1 MILRDV
7 HTVYTGDGK
16 VKRFIES
23 YDGRPFDLIVVG
35 GGITG
40 ACVAYDGA
48 RRGLRVALLEKKD
61 FGWATSAATSK
72 MIHGGLRYLANLEI
86 GLVRESLRERRIL
99 ENIAPNFVYPLPFLV
114 PTYEGMKSNKWLI
127 ETGMLL
133 YDILSFDKGRTWDKE
148 KRIPGHHFLSREEA
162 LLEEPNLRGEQ
173 LTGASIYY
181 DCQSIFPERLTLAF
195 VKSAVK
201 HGAQVANRAEVTGF
215 LYGKDSTITGVEV
228 LDRTGGRE
236 VAIEGKLTVNCG
248 GPWADIILRDAE
260 RGRSSHTINRSEGIH
275 LVTRPLV
282 KEYALALMT
291 PAGRHMFLIPWRGH
305 TLIGTTDKE
314 YEGDPDAY
322 KVTRESIEDFL
333 REINECY
340 GDGRLGYGDVLSAYG
355 GLRPLVEDQVEG
367 TYESSRKYEIYDNEK
382 DGFDGLITVEG
393 GKYTTSRRLAEKL
406 LDTAQKKLGQKP
418 KDALTDKEFLH
429 GCEIEDIGAF
439 LAEIR
444 ENNPG
449 FDPRTIE
456 YLGKNYGTEYKEV
469 LAIAKEGK
477 GLSEPVTAD
486 GEILAEVVYAAR
498 SEMVHSLKDILLRRT
513 GLGTLG
519 DPGEDVLTRAGEI
532 AARELGWNDERLVM
546 ELDKARESLRLPD

>member
-1 MILRDV
+1 M
-7 HTVYTGDGK
+7 
-16 VKRFIES
+16 KRFIES

-127 ETGMLL
+127 EAGMLL

-148 KRIPGHHFLSREEA
+148 KRIPGHQFLSREEA

-215 LYGKDSTITGVEV
+215 LYGKNSTITGVEV
-228 LDRTGGRE
+228 LDWTVGRE

-260 RGRSSHTINRSEGIH
+260 KGQSSHTINRSEGIH
-275 LVTRPLV
+275 LITRPLV

-314 YEGDPDAY
+314 YEGDPDVY
-322 KVTRESIEDFL
+322 KVTRESIGDFL

-367 TYESSRKYEIYDNEK
+367 TYESSRKYEIYDNQK

-418 KDALTDKEFLH
+418 QDALTDKEFLH

-439 LAEIR
+439 LEEIR
-444 ENNPG
+444 ENNPR

-532 AARELGWNDERLVM
+532 AARELGWNDERLVT

>member
-1 MILRDV
+1 MSRDA
-7 HTVYTGDGK
+7 HTLCIGDGE

-40 ACVAYDGA
+40 ACVAYDAA

-133 YDILSFDKGRTWDKE
+133 YDILSFDKGRTWDKA
-148 KRIPGHHFLSREEA
+148 KKIPGYHSLSREEV
-162 LLEEPNLRGEQ
+162 LREEPNLRGKG
-173 LTGASIYY
+173 LTGAAIYY

-201 HGAQVANRAEVTGF
+201 HGARAANRAEVGGF
-215 LYGKDSTITGVEV
+215 LYGKDSRITGVKV
-228 LDRTGGRE
+228 LDLITGKE

-260 RGRSSHTINRSEGIH
+260 RGQSSHAIRRSEGIH
-275 LVTRPLV
+275 LITRAQV
-282 KEYALALMT
+282 KKYALALMT
-291 PAGRHMFLIPWRGH
+291 PSGRHMFLIPWRGH
-305 TLIGTTDKE
+305 TLIGTTDKD

-340 GDGRLGYGDVLSAYG
+340 GDGCLGYGDVLSAYG

-367 TYESSRKYEIYDNEK
+367 TYESSRKYEIYDNKK

-406 LDTAQKKLGQKP
+406 LDAAQKKLGQKP
-418 KDALTDKEFLH
+418 KDALTDKEYLH
-429 GCEIEDIGAF
+429 GCEIEDMGAF
-439 LAEIR
+439 LEEIR
-444 ENNPG
+444 EKHPG

-469 LAIAKEGK
+469 LAIAQEGE

-498 SEMVHSLKDILLRRT
+498 SEMANTLKDILFRRT

-519 DPGEDVLTRAGEI
+519 NPGEDVLTRAGEI
-532 AARELGWNDERLVM
+532 AARELGWTDQRLAS
-546 ELDKARESLRLPD
+546 ELDEARQALCLPG

>member
-1 MILRDV
+1 M
-7 HTVYTGDGK
+7 
-16 VKRFIES
+16 KRFIES
-23 YDGRPFDLIVVG
+23 YDGRAFDLIVVG

-133 YDILSFDKGRTWDKE
+133 YDILSFDKGYTWDKA
-148 KRIPGHHFLSREEA
+148 KKIPGHHSLSSEEA
-162 LLEEPNLRGEQ
+162 LREEPNLREEG
-173 LTGASIYY
+173 LTGAAIYY

-201 HGAQVANRAEVTGF
+201 HGAQVANRAEVSGF
-215 LYGKDSTITGVEV
+215 LYGEESRVTGVKV
-228 LDRTGGRE
+228 LDLTVGRE
-236 VAIEGKLTVNCG
+236 VALEGKLTVNCG

-260 RGRSSHTINRSEGIH
+260 KGQSSHTIRRSEGIH
-275 LVTRPLV
+275 LITRPLV
-282 KEYALALMT
+282 KKNALALMT

-322 KVTRESIEDFL
+322 RVTRESIEDFL
-333 REINECY
+333 REINEGF

-367 TYESSRKYEIYDNEK
+367 TYESSRKYEIYDNER

-406 LDTAQKKLGQKP
+406 LDAVEKKLGKKP
-418 KDALTDKEFLH
+418 RDALTDQEYLH
-429 GCEIEDIGAF
+429 GCEIEDMGAF

-444 ENNPG
+444 EKNPG

-469 LAIAKEGK
+469 LAIARERE

-498 SEMVHSLKDILLRRT
+498 SEMVHSLKDILFRRT

-519 DPGEDVLTRAGEI
+519 DPGQDVLARAGEI
-532 AARELGWNDERLVM
+532 AARELGWPDERLAA
-546 ELDKARESLRLPD
+546 ELDRARQALRLPD

>member
-40 ACVAYDGA
+40 ACVAYDAA
-48 RRGLRVALLEKKD
+48 RRGLGVGLLEKKD

-99 ENIAPNFVYPLPFLV
+99 ENIAPNYVYPLPFLV
-114 PTYEGMKSNKWLI
+114 PTYEGTKSNKWLI

-133 YDILSFDKGRTWDKE
+133 YDILSFDKGRTWDKA

-162 LLEEPNLRGEQ
+162 LREEPNLRGEQ

-215 LYGKDSTITGVEV
+215 LYGKDSTITGVKV
-228 LDRTGGRE
+228 LDLTVGKE
-236 VAIEGKLTVNCG
+236 VAIEGRLTVNCG

-275 LVTRPLV
+275 LITRPLV

-322 KVTRESIEDFL
+322 RVTRESVEGFL

-382 DGFDGLITVEG
+382 DGFNGLITVEG

-406 LDTAQKKLGQKP
+406 LDRVQKKLEQKP
-418 KDALTDKEFLH
+418 KDALTDKEYLQ
-429 GCEIEDIGAF
+429 GCEIEDMPAF
-439 LAEIR
+439 LEEIR
-444 ENNPG
+444 EKHPG

-469 LAIAKEGK
+469 LAIAQEGE

-498 SEMVHSLKDILLRRT
+498 SEMVHSLKDILFRRT

-532 AARELGWNDERLVM
+532 AARELGWTDERLAT
-546 ELDKARESLRLPD
+546 ELDEARQALRLPD

>member
-1 MILRDV
+1 
-7 HTVYTGDGK
+7 

-40 ACVAYDGA
+40 ACVAYDAA

-133 YDILSFDKGRTWDKE
+133 YDILSFDKGSTWDE
-148 KRIPGHHFLSREEA
+148 GKRIPGHQFLSREEA
-162 LLEEPNLRGEQ
+162 LLEEPNLREEK
-173 LTGASIYY
+173 LTGASVYY

-201 HGAQVANRAEVTGF
+201 HGAEVANRAEVTGF
-215 LYGKDSTITGVEV
+215 LYGKASRVTGVKA
-228 LDRTGGRE
+228 LDLISEKE

-248 GPWADIILRDAE
+248 GPWADLILRDAE
-260 RGRSSHTINRSEGIH
+260 RGRSPRTIRRSEGIH
-275 LVTRPLV
+275 LITRPLV
-282 KEYALALMT
+282 RKYALALMT
-291 PAGRHMFLIPWRGH
+291 PAGRHMFLVPWRGH
-305 TLIGTTDKE
+305 TLIGTTDKA

-322 KVTRESIEDFL
+322 RVTRESIDDFL

-367 TYESSRKYEIYDNEK
+367 TYESSRKYEIYDNKE

-406 LDTAQKKLGQKP
+406 LDKVQKKLEQKP
-418 KDALTDKEFLH
+418 RDALTDKEYLY
-429 GCEIEDIGAF
+429 GCEIENMEEFLTDIGLDYPQFDART
-439 LAEIR
+439 LA
-444 ENNPG
+444 
-449 FDPRTIE
+449 

-469 LAIAKEGK
+469 LAIAQEGK
-477 GLSEPVTAD
+477 GLSEPVTDD
-486 GEILAEVVYAAR
+486 GEILAEVVFAAR
-498 SEMVHSLKDILLRRT
+498 SEMVYNLKDILFRRT

-519 DPGEDVLTRAGEI
+519 DPGEGVLAKAGEM
-532 AARELGWNDERLVM
+532 AAKELGWTDERLAA
-546 ELDKARESLRLPD
+546 ELDDARRALRLPDESG

>member
-1 MILRDV
+1 
-7 HTVYTGDGK
+7 
-16 VKRFIES
+16 
-23 YDGRPFDLIVVG
+23 LIVVG

-40 ACVAYDGA
+40 GCVAYDAA

-114 PTYEGMKSNKWLI
+114 PTYEDMKSNKWLI

-133 YDILSFDKGRTWDKE
+133 YDILSFDKGRTWDKA
-148 KRIPGHHFLSREEA
+148 KKIPGHHFLSREEA
-162 LLEEPNLRGEQ
+162 LREEPNLRGER

-195 VKSAVK
+195 VKSAAK

-215 LYGKDSTITGVEV
+215 LYGKDSTITGVKV
-228 LDRTGGRE
+228 LDRTEGKE

-275 LVTRPLV
+275 LITRPLV

-322 KVTRESIEDFL
+322 RVTRESIEDFL

-367 TYESSRKYEIYDNEK
+367 TYESSRKYEIYDNKK

-406 LDTAQKKLGQKP
+406 VDTAQKKLGQKP
-418 KDALTDKEFLH
+418 KDALTDREYLF
-429 GCEIEDIGAF
+429 GCEIEDMGAF

-444 ENNPG
+444 EKNPG

-469 LAIAKEGK
+469 LAIAQERE
-477 GLSEPVTAD
+477 GLSEPVTSD
-486 GEILAEVVYAAR
+486 GEILAEVVFAAR
-498 SEMVHSLKDILLRRT
+498 SEMVHSLKDILFRRT

-519 DPGEDVLTRAGEI
+519 DPGEGVLARVGEI
-532 AARELGWNDERLVM
+532 AAGELGWTEERLAI
-546 ELDKARESLRLPD
+546 ELDDARQALRLPE

>member
-1 MILRDV
+1 M
-7 HTVYTGDGK
+7 
-16 VKRFIES
+16 KRFIES
-23 YDGRPFDLIVVG
+23 YDGRPFDMIVVG

-114 PTYEGMKSNKWLI
+114 PTYEGTKSNKWLI

-133 YDILSFDKGRTWDKE
+133 YDILSFDKGRTWDKA
-148 KRIPGHHFLSREEA
+148 KKIPGHHFLSREEA
-162 LLEEPNLRGEQ
+162 LREEPNLRGEQ

-195 VKSAVK
+195 VKSAVNY
-201 HGAQVANRAEVTGF
+201 GAQVANRAEVTGF

-228 LDRTGGRE
+228 LDVTVGKE

-275 LVTRPLV
+275 LITRPLV

-291 PAGRHMFLIPWRGH
+291 PTGRHMFLIPWRGH
-305 TLIGTTDKE
+305 TLIGTTDKA
-314 YEGDPDAY
+314 YEGDPDVY
-322 KVTRESIEDFL
+322 RVTRESIEDFL

-367 TYESSRKYEIYDNEK
+367 TYESSRKYEIYDNER

-406 LDTAQKKLGQKP
+406 LDKVQKKLEQKP
-418 KDALTDKEFLH
+418 KDALTDKEYLQ
-429 GCEIEDIGAF
+429 GCEIEDMGAF

-444 ENNPG
+444 ENHPG

-456 YLGKNYGTEYKEV
+456 YLAKNYGTEYKHV
-469 LAIAKEGK
+469 LAIAQERE
-477 GLSEPVTAD
+477 GLSDPVTAD

-498 SEMVHSLKDILLRRT
+498 SEMVHSLKDILFRRT

-519 DPGEDVLTRAGEI
+519 DPGEDVLTRAGEV
-532 AARELGWNDERLVM
+532 AARELGWPDERLAT
-546 ELDKARESLRLPD
+546 ELDKARQALRLPA